1 MAKLIIILMTLII
14 ALATFIVVISD
25 YIYAKL
31 FATGIIILVSFMLGT
46 EFYEEWYYCYED
58 DANNDDDYEE
68 ELEKLGKNN
77 KLNIEEKVKGV

>member
-25 YIYAKL
+25 FIYAKL

-46 EFYEEWYYCYED
+46 EFYEEWRYCYDDDED
-58 DANNDDDYEE
+58 DNDDDNEIEE
-68 ELEKLGKNN
+68 ES
-77 KLNIEEKVKGV
+77 KVKGA